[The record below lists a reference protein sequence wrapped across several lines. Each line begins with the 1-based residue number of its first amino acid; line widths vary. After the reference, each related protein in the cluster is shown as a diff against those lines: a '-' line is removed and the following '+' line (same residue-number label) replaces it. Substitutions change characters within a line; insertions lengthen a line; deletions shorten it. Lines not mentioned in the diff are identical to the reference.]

1 MGVASRPRLVCVVVF
16 PGEAEAAD
24 VLRVDPR
31 ERRIVA
37 FAEIAAGGEPFG
49 GMLIRRHQALEIDL
63 AASRLPIIRERE
75 RSARGVD
82 RNEQNNEQRR
92 DGDGARE
99 RSR

>member
-1 MGVASRPRLVCVVVF
+1 MF
-16 PGEAEAAD
+16 
-24 VLRVDPR
+24 LRVDLR

-37 FAEIAAGGEPFG
+37 FAEIAAGGQPFA
-49 GMLIRRHQALEIDL
+49 GMLVRGHQALLIDL

-92 DGDGARE
+92 DGARE